1 MKIAAYY
8 SHLNGLEYLEARK
21 PDLLDEVY
29 GAIASVDA
37 EGCRTKNSMEK
48 TKAGK
53 VVYSPNQMNKAIE
66 RYLKG
71 CPEPWQ
77 SVRSYYWVCKDAATN
92 RRLIDLPLEEQYS
105 TIIDAGFEPI
115 QSYNQTDF
123 VKEKVAVEVQFG
135 KYSFVA
141 FDLFVKHL
149 TFYAAGRIDVGIEII
164 PMARLLAEMSSG
176 PAYYERELN
185 HLMRG
190 GRGAPGVPLVL
201 IGVEP

>member
-1 MKIAAYY
+1 MKIAAHY

-21 PDLLDEVY
+21 PKLLAEVY
-29 GAIASVDA
+29 AAIDGVDA
-37 EGCRTKNSMEK
+37 EACRTKASKEK

-53 VVYSPNQMNKAIE
+53 VVYSPSAMNSAISDH
-66 RYLKG
+66 LLA
-71 CPEPWQ
+71 CPEPWE
-77 SVRSYYWVCKDAATN
+77 SVRTKYWVCRDAAIN
-92 RRLIDLPLEEQYS
+92 RRIIDLPPAEQEAV
-105 TIIDAGFEPI
+105 IVAAGFEALP
-115 QSYNQTDF
+115 SYNQTDF

-135 KYSFVA
+135 KYAFVA

-149 TFYAAGRIDVGIEII
+149 AFYTAGRIDVGIEIV
-164 PMARLLAEMSSG
+164 PMATLLDEMSSG

-185 HLMRG
+185 HMMRG